1 MTIQSVL
8 DVADN
13 TPSPRGVGAQ
23 ALFNRSILILT
34 PARALKFTTASRERH
49 YLWLTALSFLAHSNS
64 PIPDLG
70 PPSLEPE
77 HGLSMG
83 MGMAMPGPPPISELP
98 PRNGGATLRR
108 THVRDSVRL
117 AKGKAN
123 PVTQRLQGQSDW
135 NHFDRAGGVGVDDE
149 ADAADPP
156 SIPRGPH
163 HHHGRKRSS
172 TGPRAP
178 PPPGLGLRSF
188 SHQHVPSLYSTGSS
202 DLYTQ
207 PPSVPSSIYNPPSVM
222 TSSRP
227 SDASSSIRH
236 NFFDS
241 MGTVRMEAFIEPMLS
256 GQDGLHSPSAMIPK
270 PRVGRRRGNSQWSSS
285 THDAHRTGGLYEDFM
300 HDAPDPFRG
309 F

>member
-1 MTIQSVL
+1 V
-8 DVADN
+8 
-13 TPSPRGVGAQ
+13 
-23 ALFNRSILILT
+23 
-34 PARALKFTTASRERH
+34 
-49 YLWLTALSFLAHSNS
+49 
-64 PIPDLG
+64 
-70 PPSLEPE
+70 
-77 HGLSMG
+77 
-83 MGMAMPGPPPISELP
+83 
-98 PRNGGATLRR
+98 
-108 THVRDSVRL
+108 
-117 AKGKAN
+117 
-123 PVTQRLQGQSDW
+123 
-135 NHFDRAGGVGVDDE
+135 VDDE

-163 HHHGRKRSS
+163 HHGRKRSS

-178 PPPGLGLRSF
+178 PPGLGFRSF

-207 PPSVPSSIYNPPSVM
+207 PPSVPSSIYNPPSAM

-241 MGTVRMEAFIEPMLS
+241 MGTVRMEAFIEPILS
-256 GQDGLHSPSAMIPK
+256 QDALHSPSGIVPK
-270 PRVGRRRGNSQWSSS
+270 PRIGRRRGNSQWSSS

-300 HDAPDPFRG
+300 VDGPDPFRG